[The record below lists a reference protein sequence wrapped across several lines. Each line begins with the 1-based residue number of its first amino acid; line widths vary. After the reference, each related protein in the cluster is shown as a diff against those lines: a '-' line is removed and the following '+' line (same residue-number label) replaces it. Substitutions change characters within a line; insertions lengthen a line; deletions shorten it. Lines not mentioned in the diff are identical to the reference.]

1 MNFAVLA
8 IHRLTVYSAEMTK
21 EMREPTFLVLTT
33 LAEGKKHGYA
43 IIRGVEQLS
52 QGGVDLKAGTL
63 YAMLD
68 RLTFDDVIETAGEEV
83 VDGRL
88 RRYYQLTTGGTAL
101 LSQESKRRVKVSNV
115 ALRRLR
121 FAEGIARLAAPLAH
135 KSS

>member
-1 MNFAVLA
+1 MLPRLQPDRRNDESNLA
-8 IHRLTVYSAEMTK
+8 IYRSTVYTAEMIK

-43 IIRGVEQLS
+43 IIQGVAGLS
-52 QGGVDLKAGTL
+52 DGEVTLKAGTL

-68 RLTFDDVIETAGEEV
+68 RLTFDGVIGLAGEEV

-88 RRYYQLTTGGTAL
+88 RRYYELTPEGTTL
-101 LSQESKRRVKVSNV
+101 LGDESKRRVKVSNI

-121 FAEGIARLAAPLAH
+121 FIGGVA
-135 KSS
+135 

>member
-1 MNFAVLA
+1 
-8 IHRLTVYSAEMTK
+8 MTK
-21 EMREPTFLVLTT
+21 EMREPTFLVLAT

-43 IIRGVEQLS
+43 IIQGVERLS
-52 QGGVDLKAGTL
+52 EGSVDLKAGTL

-88 RRYYQLTTGGTAL
+88 RRYYQLTNGGTAL
-101 LSQESKRRVKVSNV
+101 LSEESKRRVKVSNV

-121 FAEGIARLAAPLAH
+121 FAEGIA
-135 KSS
+135 